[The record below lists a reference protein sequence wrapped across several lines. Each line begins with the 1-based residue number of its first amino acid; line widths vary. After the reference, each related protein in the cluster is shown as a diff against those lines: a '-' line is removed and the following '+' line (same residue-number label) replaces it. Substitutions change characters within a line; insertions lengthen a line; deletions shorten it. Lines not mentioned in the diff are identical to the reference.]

1 MPWTYHGI
9 RNQPWKKNWQVGPS
23 RTGSTSIKNTAF
35 RLRIERGYPQ
45 NPSKSNEYPRVYDV
59 YNLLLPMN
67 MVFSQ
72 KNDLKT
78 TRMCPIC
85 SPAAPTAPCSLP
97 SSRRMIKGDA
107 PGHGLVHVSTQ
118 SIYIYIYWYIY
129 MYDYICSVIV
139 SIYKYYAQTLC
150 LAVAWNS

>member
-1 MPWTYHGI
+1 MVYNLDSFTHWVYCDRNAMDIPWDSESAM
-9 RNQPWKKNWQVGPS
+9 KKNWQVGPS

-118 SIYIYIYWYIY
+118 SINQYIYILVYIY
-129 MYDYICSVIV
+129 ICMI
-139 SIYKYYAQTLC
+139 IY
-150 LAVAWNS
+150 VV